1 MEAGDVAAV
10 RRLAAHQLRGR
21 WRSVVALTLL
31 VGIVGAVVLATVAGA
46 RRSDTALARFNAASR
61 SGDVALLGAFG
72 YTPTP
77 AQLSALRH
85 VHDVEAVAM
94 IRFYA
99 LQGSGPLAK
108 GGVAAA
114 VDDAMGNT
122 VERSR
127 LVAGRRANPSAPGE
141 VTIGESLAALLHQ
154 GVGGHLDAASYTPA
168 QVQGAAGGGGTPPA
182 PGGPPVRLRIVGI
195 VRRPSDLGDLGAAG
209 SASGLIVL
217 TPAFDRA
224 NFDRIG
230 NLGVLLD
237 VRTRHGAADVPSVVQ
252 EARHIFATSGGVSTT
267 DGLNNSG
274 DAQSAIDVLTLTLWV
289 FAGVTALAG
298 IVTIGIVLTRETSR
312 ASADR
317 ETLRALG
324 LTRRQ
329 RVLTNGPRALL
340 VAGGGAIVSVVV
352 AGGASPLFPVGVARR
367 ADPDP
372 GLHFD
377 WVVLGLGAAAIALA
391 VMVIALFAALRS
403 NPRAAPAAADEG
415 PRRTSSLVEA
425 AARAGLAPSATSG
438 LRMALEPGRGRTAVP
453 VRSAYLGATF
463 GVLGLV
469 AVLVFATSL
478 DHLVATPRLY
488 GWNWDF
494 SSSDVNFQNR
504 CGRADFGLVRE
515 PGVTSVAAV
524 CTNDVQL
531 GGRPVTG
538 FGFTELRGGIEPD
551 VVAGRAPRNAREVAL
566 GSVTLHAL
574 GKSVGDTVTGRGP
587 HRSVAY
593 RVVGRAVFPG
603 LGDQQPL
610 ADGAAFTGPG
620 LSAIFDS
627 NTSSARYLVGDYG
640 PGANRVVIARHIGAL
655 PGLAPPAGSTVPPEV
670 TRLRHIGWLPA
681 TLAALLGGLALVAV
695 GHALVTAVR
704 RRRRDLGLLKTLGF
718 NRRQV
723 GATIA
728 WQATTLGAVGLLVGI
743 PAGLALGGIIW
754 RLVAEGLGVSATASI
769 PALAV
774 LLAIPTVLVL
784 VNLIAYFPARSAGRT
799 RPAVALRAE

>member
-1 MEAGDVAAV
+1 
-10 RRLAAHQLRGR
+10 
-21 WRSVVALTLL
+21 
-31 VGIVGAVVLATVAGA
+31 
-46 RRSDTALARFNAASR
+46 
-61 SGDVALLGAFG
+61 
-72 YTPTP
+72 
-77 AQLSALRH
+77 
-85 VHDVEAVAM
+85 
-94 IRFYA
+94 
-99 LQGSGPLAK
+99 
-108 GGVAAA
+108 
-114 VDDAMGNT
+114 
-122 VERSR
+122 
-127 LVAGRRANPSAPGE
+127 
-141 VTIGESLAALLHQ
+141 
-154 GVGGHLDAASYTPA
+154 
-168 QVQGAAGGGGTPPA
+168 
-182 PGGPPVRLRIVGI
+182 
-195 VRRPSDLGDLGAAG
+195 
-209 SASGLIVL
+209 
-217 TPAFDRA
+217 
-224 NFDRIG
+224 
-230 NLGVLLD
+230 
-237 VRTRHGAADVPSVVQ
+237 
-252 EARHIFATSGGVSTT
+252 VSTT

-274 DAQSAIDVLTLTLWV
+274 DARSAIDVLTLTLWV

-298 IVTIGIVLTRETSR
+298 IVTVGIVLTRETSR
-312 ASADR
+312 ASADK
-317 ETLRALG
+317 ETLRAVG

-340 VAGGGAIVSVVV
+340 VAGGGAILSVVV
-352 AGGASPLFPVGVARR
+352 AGGASSLFPVGVARR

-377 WVVLGLGAAAIALA
+377 WVVLGLGALAIAVA
-391 VMVIALFAALRS
+391 VMVIALFAALHS
-403 NPRAAPAAADEG
+403 NPRAAAAAAADEG

-463 GVLGLV
+463 GVLGLI

-478 DHLVATPRLY
+478 DHLVATPHLY

-504 CGRADFGLVRE
+504 CGSDDFGLARE

-538 FGFTELRGGIEPD
+538 FGYTDLRGRIEPD
-551 VVAGRAPRNAREVAL
+551 VVAGRAPRTDREVAL

-574 GKSVGDTVTGRGP
+574 GKSIGDTVTGRGP
-587 HRSVAY
+587 HRSVEY
-593 RVVGRAVFPG
+593 RIVGRTVFPV
-603 LGDQQPL
+603 LGDTQPL

-620 LSAIFDS
+620 LSAIFDANS
-627 NTSSARYLVGDYG
+627 SSARYLVGDYG
-640 PGANRVVIARHIGAL
+640 PGADRAVIARRIGAL
-655 PGLAPPAGSTVPPEV
+655 PGLATPAGSTVPPEV
-670 TRLRHIGWLPA
+670 SRLRRIGWLPT

-728 WQATTLGAVGLLVGI
+728 WQATTLGTVGLLVGI

-754 RLVAEGLGVSATASI
+754 RLVADGLGTSATASI
-769 PALAV
+769 PTLAV
-774 LLAIPTVLVL
+774 VLAIPTVLVL
-784 VNLIAYFPARSAGRT
+784 VNLIAFFPARSAART